1 LNRIAIEKEEAM
13 NASPIKKILCAIDFS
28 EFSPAVAAYGRLF
41 AHALGAEILAVYVA
55 PGMERYV
62 DMGVPEGTM
71 EEFAASVHRNAVEA
85 MNEFVGKHFADV
97 KVTARVVAGYPPET
111 LVAEAEDNGCGLIV
125 MGTHGRG
132 GVGRMFFGSVA
143 EKVVKT
149 APMPVTTIRASE
161 S

>member
-1 LNRIAIEKEEAM
+1 
-13 NASPIKKILCAIDFS
+13 
-28 EFSPAVAAYGRLF
+28 
-41 AHALGAEILAVYVA
+41 
-55 PGMERYV
+55 
-62 DMGVPEGTM
+62 
-71 EEFAASVHRNAVEA
+71 
-85 MNEFVGKHFADV
+85 
-97 KVTARVVAGYPPET
+97 
-111 LVAEAEDNGCGLIV
+111 